1 MTDRLIIQNAQRIVI
16 KIGSTLLTEGSQ
28 GMIREKWLGTLAED
42 IVSLRRS
49 GSEVVL
55 VSSGAIAV
63 GRGRLGLRR
72 QILKLEEKQA
82 AAAVGQIQLA
92 HVYQEILRIHG
103 LTVAQLLLTLGDT
116 EERRRYLNA
125 RNTMETLFRCDA
137 VPLVNENDTVATEE
151 IRFGDNDRLAAR
163 VAEMAG
169 ADLLV
174 LLSDT
179 DGFYTADP
187 KVEPSATHIERVVE
201 ITAEIEQM
209 AGVSQS
215 SFGAGGM
222 ITKLQAAK
230 IAVNAGCDVL
240 VTEGKK
246 HNPISALD
254 RGARCTWFVAPQSP
268 MTARKR
274 WIANNLRPAGSLKV
288 DKGAKSALS
297 EGKSLLPPGVVAV
310 DGEFS
315 RGDAVIVLDEDG
327 TQIGLG
333 ICAYSSVDA
342 RRIIGHKSSEIARIL
357 GYSGREEMIH
367 RDDLSLSTIDS
378 RG

>member
-125 RNTMETLFRCDA
+125 RNTMETLFRCAA

-201 ITAEIEQM
+201 IT
-209 AGVSQS
+209 
-215 SFGAGGM
+215 
-222 ITKLQAAK
+222 
-230 IAVNAGCDVL
+230 N
-240 VTEGKK
+240 
-246 HNPISALD
+246 
-254 RGARCTWFVAPQSP
+254 
-268 MTARKR
+268 
-274 WIANNLRPAGSLKV
+274 
-288 DKGAKSALS
+288 
-297 EGKSLLPPGVVAV
+297 
-310 DGEFS
+310 
-315 RGDAVIVLDEDG
+315 G
-327 TQIGLG
+327 T
-333 ICAYSSVDA
+333 
-342 RRIIGHKSSEIARIL
+342 
-357 GYSGREEMIH
+357 
-367 RDDLSLSTIDS
+367 TT
-378 RG
+378 